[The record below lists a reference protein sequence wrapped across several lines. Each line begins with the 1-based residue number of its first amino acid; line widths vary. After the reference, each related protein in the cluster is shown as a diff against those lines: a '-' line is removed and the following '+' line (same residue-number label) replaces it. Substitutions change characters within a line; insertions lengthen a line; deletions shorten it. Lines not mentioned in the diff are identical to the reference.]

1 MSSMPQHKDSQ
12 RTSKETNI
20 MTITVTKTTGGR
32 YRVVKNGQEILNS
45 APMHKVIEALL
56 KIGHVPK

>member
-1 MSSMPQHKDSQ
+1 
-12 RTSKETNI
+12 